1 MTVQTLLS
9 LDIEPLTPMDSIG
22 EALYRLADN
31 DVEQLPVV
39 DAEGRLQTLVGE
51 DDLLDR
57 IDQSDSVQSVA
68 GYGALFVGSEA
79 HWYDAAS
86 MLALHHLSVLPVVDR
101 TGQYVGLIR
110 RSDLFDRF
118 AGTLSTGSSGAI
130 LIVEVGPREFSLSQL
145 VHLIEQ
151 SDARVLSI
159 STQGQEQTPEQGP
172 LPILMTIKLNTAD
185 TSRVKHVLEHHGYR
199 VTSAYKEDETDDV
212 FNHRLAEFLRY
223 LEV

>member
-9 LDIEPLTPMDSIG
+9 LDIKPLLTTDSVG
-22 EALYRLADN
+22 QALYRLADN

-39 DAEGRLQTLVGE
+39 DSDGHLRTLVSE
-51 DDLLDR
+51 EDLLDR
-57 IDQSDSVQSVA
+57 LEQADALETVA
-68 GYGALFVGSEA
+68 GFGALSVGPDA

-86 MLALHHLSVLPVVDR
+86 MLALHHLSILPVVD
-101 TGQYVGLIR
+101 TAGHYVGLIR
-110 RSDLFDRF
+110 RSDLFDFF
-118 AGTLSTGSSGAI
+118 AGTFSTGSPGAI

-151 SDARVLSI
+151 SDARVLSV
-159 STQGQEQTPEQGP
+159 STQGQEQTPAQGP
-172 LPILMTIKLNTAD
+172 LPIRITAKLNVSDTA
-185 TSRVKHVLEHHGYR
+185 RVKHVLEHHGYH
-199 VTSAYKEDETDDV
+199 VIAAFKEEDTDDA